1 MIQRIENLKMKNL
14 NIVIRGYT
22 SLSNIQF
29 GYAVARATALHLAT
43 EALAK
48 RTDTPYR
55 LPKMTCDE
63 IISLPEISHQPTQR
77 ENFAV
82 LVGRRFGANPR
93 SNDN

>member
-29 GYAVARATALHLAT
+29 GYAVVRATALHLAS

-48 RTDTPYR
+48 
-55 LPKMTCDE
+55 KK
-63 IISLPEISHQPTQR
+63 
-77 ENFAV
+77 
-82 LVGRRFGANPR
+82 
-93 SNDN
+93 